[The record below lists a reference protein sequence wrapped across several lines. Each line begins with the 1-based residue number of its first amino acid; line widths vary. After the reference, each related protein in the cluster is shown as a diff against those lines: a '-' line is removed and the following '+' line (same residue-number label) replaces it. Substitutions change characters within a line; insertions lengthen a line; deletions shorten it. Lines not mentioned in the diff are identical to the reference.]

1 MVSSIGSVASSMLLQ
16 YQNLQA
22 GSETLSA
29 QQGQSFEELIGM
41 GKISQD
47 DGSSSMSITA
57 LPSVSSSGGSSAS
70 SSSSSSSSS
79 NSEMDLNGDGVVT
92 SDEVM
97 QYIAMQMSEKIQED
111 IASDEAS
118 DNMAQNENQNQQQH
132 KSGVENFKTQMAT
145 QAYQF
150 GENLLT
156 ASIGAVTKS
165 FVL

>member
-1 MVSSIGSVASSMLLQ
+1 MVSSIGSVASSMFLQ

-22 GSETLSA
+22 GSDALST

-70 SSSSSSSSS
+70 SSSSSSS

-97 QYIAMQMSEKIQED
+97 QYIAMQMSEKVQED

-132 KSGVENFKTQMAT
+132 KSGVENFKTQMAS

-156 ASIGAVTKS
+156 ASIGTVTKS